1 MKNITPC
8 QGTRLRVRSR
18 YNSFMTDKQVSD
30 NITSPM
36 QTQLT
41 TKQDEFNI
49 LMLLSQT
56 QTRAP

>member
-8 QGTRLRVRSR
+8 QDTRLRVRSR
-18 YNSFMTDKQVSD
+18 YNSFMTDEQVSD
-30 NITSPM
+30 NITRPM

-41 TKQDEFNI
+41 TKQGEFNI

-56 QTRAP
+56 QTRGP

>member
-1 MKNITPC
+1 
-8 QGTRLRVRSR
+8 
-18 YNSFMTDKQVSD
+18 MTDEQVSD
-30 NITSPM
+30 NITRPM

-56 QTRAP
+56 QTRGRRSRLTTGSS